1 MNGAAASGGGGRFSN
16 TYSMA
21 FDGVDDEISLGS
33 LEINTDEAW
42 SVSFWANLTSFSAA
56 YPGVFKLKT
65 DESQGFACFF
75 SETGSYKGIN
85 FGANTAPFV
94 QVKTDGDISASLVGA
109 WNNIIL
115 TYNGSGKTIESN
127 YSIYVNGSA
136 VTAVASGPYAT
147 FTNVSVLGD
156 VTQHFNGNIDEFA
169 VFQGAELTSGNA
181 TSIYNSGSPNNL
193 DDLSTPPTAWYRM
206 GENGSYKSPQWLL
219 PENSN
224 KDKLSN
230 YSFEFDG
237 VGDNI
242 SLSSNIDLGTLNT
255 VSFWIKRNDTAIAQP
270 FGNTTAWS
278 DFLVRLQTTQI
289 SFGSTPFVFNDA
301 TTLSLVNQTTNWTH
315 LMFVRNGANCN
326 LFVNGVDRD
335 GAKTNSDAAAVNRF
349 RTIGSPG
356 DGATWNFNG
365 SIDEIALWT
374 SDQSSNISSIYNSG
388 TPTTLPSGAIA
399 HWKLGEDATF
409 STNWTVP
416 DAIGSADGTSA
427 NMTIEDRVGDA
438 PNSSSNS
445 LSYNMDEVDREE
457 DTPPTP

>member
-1 MNGAAASGGGGRFSN
+1 MSRYYQTILNVLTPAFPN

-21 FDGVDDEISLGS
+21 FDGVDDYVGLGTITDLNGGVSAFSTSLWFNYSGTPS
-33 LEINTDEAW
+33 TSNNMLLSGGTGVTDRLYIQLIATDTIRYTMGGGFDD
-42 SVSFWANLTSFSAA
+42 VNVGTLTSGTWYNLITVHDGADVDIYLNGTLKGSFTDQVPTSNFATTMKIGNYISGA
-56 YPGVFKLKT
+56 Y
-65 DESQGFACFF
+65 
-75 SETGSYKGIN
+75 
-85 FGANTAPFV
+85 
-94 QVKTDGDISASLVGA
+94 
-109 WNNIIL
+109 WW
-115 TYNGSGKTIESN
+115 
-127 YSIYVNGSA
+127 
-136 VTAVASGPYAT
+136 
-147 FTNVSVLGD
+147 
-156 VTQHFNGNIDEFA
+156 NGNIDEVSLFNSA
-169 VFQGAELTSGNA
+169 LSLTDRN
-181 TSIYNSGSPNNL
+181 TIYGTGTPS
-193 DDLSTPPTAWYRM
+193 DLSSLNPTAWYRM

-289 SFGSTPFVFNDA
+289 SFGSTSFVFNDA

-335 GAKTNSDAAAVNRF
+335 GAKTNSNAAAVNKF

-356 DGATWNFNG
+356 DGSTWNFNG

-374 SDQSSNISSIYNSG
+374 SDESSNISAIYNDG
-388 TPTTLPSGAIA
+388 EPTTLPSGAVA
-399 HWKLGEDATF
+399 HYKMGEDATF

-416 DAIGSADGTSA
+416 DAVGSADGTSA

-438 PNSSSNS
+438 PNSSNNS

-457 DTPPTP
+457 DVPR